1 MDELRTNTQPSD
13 QSAVNRSDSII
24 DKRVSFSKNTY
35 QKINIIKTL
44 MDDMLQNLQEKEALG
59 FILDKAV
66 DYYYKSD
73 EIQKKLLGL

>member
-1 MDELRTNTQPSD
+1 MDELKTNNQISEKMEID
-13 QSAVNRSDSII
+13 KSNSII

-44 MDDMLQNLQEKEALG
+44 MDDMVQNLQEKEALG
-59 FILDKAV
+59 LIIDKAV

>member
-59 FILDKAV
+59 LILDKAV